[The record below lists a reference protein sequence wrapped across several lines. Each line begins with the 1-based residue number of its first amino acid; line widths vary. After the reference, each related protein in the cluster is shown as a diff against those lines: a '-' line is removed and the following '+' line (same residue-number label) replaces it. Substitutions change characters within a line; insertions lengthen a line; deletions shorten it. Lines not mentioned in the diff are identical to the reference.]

1 MTAASGWVPAWDP
14 SPLLRPVRHQ
24 VNNLL
29 APLVVAAEIL
39 DDGSETA
46 ALLCRAVSR
55 ARSVSSRLGDLL
67 HMGPPSPVE
76 VGLLDLLAV
85 LGLKAPSAAGDLGRA
100 IVLCDVPR
108 LLVNVLE
115 ELRALGPVSVT
126 ADVASRT
133 FPSASPRDCL
143 VVVAVFDPPL
153 AVTDP
158 ALVAVPLAVTGADV
172 RTALVCRETH
182 LHGGAVR
189 YDAGV
194 LEVCLPLVVQGTSR

>member
-1 MTAASGWVPAWDP
+1 MTTVSGWVPVWDP

-46 ALLCRAVSR
+46 ALLQRAVSR
-55 ARSVSSRLGDLL
+55 ARSVSTRLGDLL

-76 VGLLDLLAV
+76 VGLPNLLAI
-85 LGLKAPSAAGDLGRA
+85 LGLEAPSGDFRCVT
-100 IVLCDVPR
+100 VLCDAPR

-115 ELRALGPVSVT
+115 EIRALDPVSVT

-133 FPSASPRDCL
+133 FPSASPQDCL

-158 ALVAVPLAVTGADV
+158 ALVAVPLTVPGADV
-172 RTALVCRETH
+172 RTALICRETH

-194 LEVCLPLVVQGTSR
+194 LEVCLPLVIQGTSR